1 MIQDIPFSHFLLTG
15 IPTLYHQIP
24 WIYCRTIHKKIA
36 VKISEE
42 PTHEEEYEEGRNNDT
57 IINIFT
63 ILESGPDEE
72 ERYMQMI
79 LSILSKC
86 PETQKVNFF
95 HFRSAVYLRHFKE
108 IM

>member
-1 MIQDIPFSHFLLTG
+1 MSYNPQ
-15 IPTLYHQIP
+15 
-24 WIYCRTIHKKIA
+24 KIA

-95 HFRSAVYLRHFKE
+95 ILDQPFISDTLRKSCE
-108 IM
+108 YINSSDEMRGNMNGLNG